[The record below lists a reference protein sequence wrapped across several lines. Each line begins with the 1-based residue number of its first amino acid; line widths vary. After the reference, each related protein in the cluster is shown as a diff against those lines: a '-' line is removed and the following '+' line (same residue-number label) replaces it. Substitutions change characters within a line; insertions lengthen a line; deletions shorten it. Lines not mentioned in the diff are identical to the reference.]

1 MCPAADMSPAQ
12 SDGEASEGA
21 GDPHEG
27 DDPLEAAAERR
38 GHPLRRR
45 SQDHQV
51 GRDRRD
57 VQQVQQRVQFDE
69 LQDTSSASAGFV
81 FCHPFSRGIY
91 SIFMLY
97 TGQV

>member
-1 MCPAADMSPAQ
+1 MSPAQ

-38 GHPLRRR
+38 GHLLRRR
-45 SQDHQV
+45 SQNHQV

-69 LQDTSSASAGFV
+69 LQDTSSASARFV
-81 FCHPFSRGIY
+81 IHSVGEFTQSLC
-91 SIFMLY
+91 Y
-97 TGQV
+97 TQDRFEGPMSK